1 MESIQPAAAVTAQAM
16 AFAPLPSAPFD
27 AYAIAPQQ
35 PAAQAVTSEALSR
48 PLLVQALPP
57 QPQVL
62 AIHQPQAAAAP
73 QRTTRIQVTVPQGS
87 GPQQPVR
94 FTTPDGQSMEV
105 TVQERLEPGA
115 VITVEYTPTQH
126 AAPPAAMAPASPA
139 APLPQVTVSPED
151 LDRQAMERSWWVYGA
166 GWLCCFCCHAPLC
179 ALLVWAAAA
188 AAYFAK
194 PPGERAQRPRQRG
207 PAKTSAITCCA
218 VAALALIGG
227 LAFLAGH
234 HKRCALLTR
243 FHSWHRGHHHGHDH
257 HGHHVP
263 HPHIVR
269 CGTHGRKP
277 HKASSTATG
286 SPAMSP
292 PATATVAGP
301 AQLSSET
308 NDQGSGGKDDQ
319 HVMSQAPG
327 QGAGALAAPL
337 PLEPKRTAGSEGH
350 VAVAPEAAPAH
361 AAVVI

>member
-105 TVQERLEPGA
+105 TVHERLEPGA
-115 VITVEYTPTQH
+115 VMTVEYTPTQH
-126 AAPPAAMAPASPA
+126 AAPPAAMVPASPA
-139 APLPQVTVSPED
+139 APLPPVTVSAEE
-151 LDRQAMERSWWVYGA
+151 LDRQAMERSWLVYAA
-166 GWLCCFCCHAPLC
+166 GCLCCFCKAPLC
-179 ALLVWAAAA
+179 AFLIWAGVAAAF
-188 AAYFAK
+188 FAK

-218 VAALALIGG
+218 VLFILIWG
-227 LAFLAGH
+227 LVSLRSTG
-234 HKRCALLTR
+234 LY
-243 FHSWHRGHHHGHDH
+243 RGHHHGHDH
-257 HGHHVP
+257 HGHHFLQT
-263 HPHIVR
+263 HIVR
-269 CGTHGRKP
+269 CGTRCGKP
-277 HKASSTATG
+277 NTDRSPATRR
-286 SPAMSP
+286 PAMSP
-292 PATATVAGP
+292 GGGHAPTAVAAGP
-301 AQLSSET
+301 VQLPSET
-308 NDQGSGGKDDQ
+308 HDQGSSGKNDQ
-319 HVMSQAPG
+319 RVISHAPD
-327 QGAGALAAPL
+327 QGAGALAAAL
-337 PLEPKRTAGSEGH
+337 PPEPKRKAGSEDQS
-350 VAVAPEAAPAH
+350 
-361 AAVVI
+361 AAVPKAVPAQAAIVL